1 MKIKRGNELALHRAL
16 KNAAKAYAHALGF
29 PLVIFECCSDVLAM
43 RRVGQRFERLAIEVQ
58 LSTKHV
64 VQNIVRDLSSGANS
78 VVIVTPTESLATR
91 IRSLINEKLSEYLK
105 DRVTVLS
112 ASALSQSP
120 VKKTSHQLRKPQ
132 SIQN

>member
-1 MKIKRGNELALHRAL
+1 
-16 KNAAKAYAHALGF
+16 
-29 PLVIFECCSDVLAM
+29 M
-43 RRVGQRFERLAIEVQ
+43 RRVGQRVERLAIEVQ

-64 VQNIVRDLSSGANS
+64 VQNIVRDLSSGADS

-91 IRSLINEKLSEYLK
+91 IRALINEKLSAYLK

-120 VKKTSHQLRKPQ
+120 MKKISHQIRKPQ
-132 SIQN
+132 STQN